1 MIELDDDLL
10 LKGLGE
16 GSHEAFAAIFLKY
29 YRSLVLYC
37 NSFIT
42 DMTEC
47 EDIVS
52 SVFVELWEKRK
63 ILRIS
68 SLRTFLLCSVR
79 NDCLD
84 SIKHRKIVETYAA
97 RLLTSVNIDTAAL
110 DSYLL
115 YDELDR
121 YINNVLDSLDP
132 KSVQAFKMSRW
143 DGMKYDDIAKELNV
157 SRRTVEVRVTNVI
170 RLLRENLKKHF
181 PTI

>member
-1 MIELDDDLL
+1 M
-10 LKGLGE
+10 
-16 GSHEAFAAIFLKY
+16 
-29 YRSLVLYC
+29 
-37 NSFIT
+37 
-42 DMTEC
+42 
-47 EDIVS
+47 
-52 SVFVELWEKRK
+52 
-63 ILRIS
+63 
-68 SLRTFLLCSVR
+68 
-79 NDCLD
+79 
-84 SIKHRKIVETYAA
+84 ETYAA